1 MLLFHMLWITIYC
14 DVPSSHR
21 YHLRMTLYSQL
32 LWNIPDD
39 IISLCKKYQMLVI
52 VWRLGVESLSDCHT
66 FRFRTWLLA
75 KTPHIYIYLLI
86 QSLFPSYKS
95 YFPYLSFSLDCIVCS
110 LTQRYAKLVPW
121 NIIPVFSNHPFL
133 ISQVSPT
140 RKCMLLLP

>member
-1 MLLFHMLWITIYC
+1 MLLFHMLWTTIYC

-75 KTPHIYIYLLI
+75 KTPYIYIYSFNHFFHPIRVIFHIWVFLWTALFAHWHKDM
-86 QSLFPSYKS
+86 QNWSHEVSSLFLATIL
-95 YFPYLSFSLDCIVCS
+95 F
-110 LTQRYAKLVPW
+110 
-121 NIIPVFSNHPFL
+121 
-133 ISQVSPT
+133 
-140 RKCMLLLP
+140 